1 MELTA
6 LEREKTR
13 LLKKIEALGD
23 MRSGSISVRYQQC
36 GKRPCVCHDPGHPGH
51 GPIYSFSEIVEG
63 KTKIRNFKLS
73 PELDKLKKEVENYQT
88 FKRLS
93 QELIAV
99 SNNICELRPTPDVKG
114 TEELRELK
122 KNLQK
127 AFMKKY
133 KKRLPGS

>member
-1 MELTA
+1 MELMA
-6 LEREKTR
+6 LEKKRAGI
-13 LLKKIEALGD
+13 LKKIQGLGD

-51 GPIYSFSEIVEG
+51 GPIYSFSEVING
-63 KTKIRNFKLS
+63 RTKIRNFKLG
-73 PELDKLKKEVENYQT
+73 PELDKLKKEVENYQA
-88 FKRLS
+88 FKKLS

-99 SNNICELRPTPDVKG
+99 SNNICALRPTPTIQD
-114 TEELRELK
+114 TDELQELK

-133 KKRLPGS
+133 KKRLPG